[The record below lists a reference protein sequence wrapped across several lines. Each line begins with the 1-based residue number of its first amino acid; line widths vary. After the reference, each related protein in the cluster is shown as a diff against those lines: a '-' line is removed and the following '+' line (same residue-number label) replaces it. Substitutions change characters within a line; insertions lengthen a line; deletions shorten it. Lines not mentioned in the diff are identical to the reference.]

1 MPASPLPRKGD
12 SCVHISSIIQITH
25 GAAGGWHR
33 NRHLLS
39 YLQLSPVQRCYT
51 VLGRSLPTRYASH
64 TRGNAQR
71 PERTCE
77 AVGTHPDRRLAYSPR
92 LSQVSPG
99 AGASTA
105 YGTRR
110 PVTRL
115 LMGCRPV
122 ASRTPRACH
131 GLPRTRIADRSPR
144 TFISIYGSREPSGLT
159 VSSRSGG
166 RHLGRSLPGAC
177 SPTARTPP
185 DLRPRPSRASPP
197 GCRAHRRAGSGNG
210 RPLQPQ
216 ARISPFKQN
225 GVPEGTPFLIR
236 IVRRSARCRK
246 P

>member
-12 SCVHISSIIQITH
+12 SWVHISSIILITH

-51 VLGRSLPTRYASH
+51 ALDRSLRTRYASH
-64 TRGNAQR
+64 TRGNTQR

-77 AVGTHPDRRLAYSPR
+77 AVGTHPNRRLAYPPR

-105 YGTRR
+105 FGTRR

-122 ASRTPRACH
+122 ASRTPRARH
-131 GLPRTRIADRSPR
+131 GLPRTRIAGRSPR
-144 TFISIYGSREPSGLT
+144 RLYLYRVPGSHRGSRYPVGPAAVILGEA
-159 VSSRSGG
+159 SRVHA
-166 RHLGRSLPGAC
+166 RPLRARRRTCDRAHLGHRLRAAAPIAELVPG
-177 SPTARTPP
+177 TA
-185 DLRPRPSRASPP
+185 
-197 GCRAHRRAGSGNG
+197 
-210 RPLQPQ
+210 
-216 ARISPFKQN
+216 
-225 GVPEGTPFLIR
+225 
-236 IVRRSARCRK
+236 ARCSRRLG
-246 P
+246 